1 MPNNIKDTLLKECL
15 IILKREDVKDEIK
28 SIFSPFMQIILQE
41 ISLYLY
47 LFVFFLLVSFL
58 LHLGILMILLRNNK
72 NLMNDK

>member
-15 IILKREDVKDEIK
+15 LILKREDIKAEIK
-28 SIFSPFMQIILQE
+28 SILSPFMQLILQE

-58 LHLGILMILLRNNK
+58 LHLGILIILLRDNK
-72 NLMNDK
+72 NLMR

>member
-15 IILKREDVKDEIK
+15 LILKREDIKAEIK
-28 SIFSPFMQIILQE
+28 SILSPFMQLILQE

-58 LHLGILMILLRNNK
+58 LHLGILIILLRNNK
-72 NLMNDK
+72 NLMR